1 MGRYKLGLIG
11 LSTAERSLVEIL
23 FRLHGVDSSF
33 HWSLAKQPPFD
44 AVLMDAQADEA
55 EFAFSAGRR
64 IPVMKLGPPGVSVDG
79 ALSRPI
85 RSDLFIRWLHS
96 IEPDLLADDKS
107 AVAFA
112 RTGPPADVVF
122 DDASGQPPG
131 EAAAGLGVDDVLIG
145 FTSGSVTFKLRRWPV
160 PELLMGNIDR
170 IRLVTMLSRRHFG
183 LEELC
188 SLSRVSEATCEQFVA
203 ELYQLGLLEAG
214 RQKTQPTAVD
224 ANQTQA
230 EAIGR
235 RTPHEA
241 SKAMSFG
248 ASLIA
253 SIRKRFAI
261 TT

>member
-1 MGRYKLGLIG
+1 MRSFKLGVIG
-11 LSTAERSLVEIL
+11 LPVAERSLVEIL

-44 AVLMDAQADEA
+44 AVLIDAQADETQ
-55 EFAFSAGRR
+55 FSFSEGRR

-85 RSDLFIRWLHS
+85 RSDLFVRWLHS
-96 IEPDLLADDKS
+96 IESDLLAHDKS
-107 AVAFA
+107 AFA
-112 RTGPPADVVF
+112 AVRPWPSADVVF
-122 DDASGQPPG
+122 DDASSQSQ
-131 EAAAGLGVDDVLIG
+131 AAAGLKVDDVLKG
-145 FTSGSVTFKLRRWPV
+145 FTSGSVTFKLRRWPS

-170 IRLVTMLSRRHFG
+170 IRLVTMLSRRQFG

-188 SLSRVSEATCEQFVA
+188 SLSRVPEATCEEFVA
-203 ELYQLGLLEAG
+203 QLYHSELLEAG
-214 RQKTQPTAVD
+214 RQKTQPTATET
-224 ANQTQA
+224 NQMQA

-241 SKAMSFG
+241 SKAMGFG

-253 SIRKRFAI
+253 SIRKRFAM
-261 TT
+261 T

>member
-33 HWSLAKQPPFD
+33 HWALAKQPPFD

-64 IPVMKLGPPGVSVDG
+64 IPVMKLGPPGASVDG

-96 IEPDLLADDKS
+96 IEPDLQADDKS

-112 RTGPPADVVF
+112 RTEPPADVVF
-122 DDASGQPPG
+122 DDASGQPQG
-131 EAAAGLGVDDVLIG
+131 AAAAGLGVDGVLKG
-145 FTSGSVTFKLRRWPV
+145 FTSGSVTFKLRRWPT

-183 LEELC
+183 LAELC
-188 SLSRVSEATCEQFVA
+188 SLSRVYEATCEQFVA
-203 ELYQLGLLEAG
+203 ELYQSDLLEASS
-214 RQKTQPTAVD
+214 QKTQPTAVE

-241 SKAMSFG
+241 PKARSFG

-253 SIRKRFAI
+253 SIRKRFAM
-261 TT
+261 T

>member
-1 MGRYKLGLIG
+1 MRSFKLGVIG
-11 LSTAERSLVEIL
+11 LPPAERSLVEIL

-33 HWSLAKQPPFD
+33 HWALAKQPPFD
-44 AVLMDAQADEA
+44 AVLMDAQADET
-55 EFAFSAGRR
+55 EFAFSAGRL
-64 IPVMKLGPPGVSVDG
+64 IPVMKLGPPGTSVDG

-96 IEPDLLADDKS
+96 IEPDLQADDKS

-112 RTGPPADVVF
+112 RTEPPADVVL
-122 DDASGQPPG
+122 DDASGQPQG
-131 EAAAGLGVDDVLIG
+131 AAAAGLGVDDVLKA
-145 FTSGSVTFKLRRWPV
+145 FTSGSVTFKLRRWPA

-188 SLSRVSEATCEQFVA
+188 SLSRVSEAACEQFVA
-203 ELYQLGLLEAG
+203 ELYQSDLLEV
-214 RQKTQPTAVD
+214 RSQKSQPTA
-224 ANQTQA
+224 AETNQTQA

-235 RTPHEA
+235 RTAHEA
-241 SKAMSFG
+241 PKARSFG

-253 SIRKRFAI
+253 SIRKRFAM
-261 TT
+261 T